1 MNTLYDVIR
10 RPVITEKGL
19 NLKDD
24 HRTLCFEV
32 DSSTSKQEV
41 RQAVERIFKVKVEH
55 VHTLVVPGKFRRRG
69 KFGGYQPSWK
79 KAYVTLAEGERMIE
93 YGEDI

>member
-19 NLKDD
+19 NLKD
-24 HRTLCFEV
+24 HERTLCFEV
-32 DSSTSKQEV
+32 ASETSKQEV
-41 RQAVERIFKVKVEH
+41 KQAVERIFKVKVDH
-55 VHTLVVPGKFRRRG
+55 VRTMVVRGKYRRRG
-69 KFGGYQPSWK
+69 KFGGYQPTWK
-79 KAYVTLAEGERMIE
+79 KAYVTLEEGEKMIE